1 MAVRTPC
8 LVLFVALLSLLSPP
22 LHLTH
27 RGLVMIIPTKKR
39 IFFFSPFS
47 VRVEEHITYGVRLP
61 LLRSHAP
68 FYASL
73 LLFCVKSHLML
84 YWWPGW
90 KVVDGKRKKK
100 KEERKINFGVNL
112 DICEKEKAT
121 YIVCNEMVL
130 LLYICTK

>member
-1 MAVRTPC
+1 
-8 LVLFVALLSLLSPP
+8 
-22 LHLTH
+22 
-27 RGLVMIIPTKKR
+27 
-39 IFFFSPFS
+39 
-47 VRVEEHITYGVRLP
+47 
-61 LLRSHAP
+61 
-68 FYASL
+68 
-73 LLFCVKSHLML
+73 ML